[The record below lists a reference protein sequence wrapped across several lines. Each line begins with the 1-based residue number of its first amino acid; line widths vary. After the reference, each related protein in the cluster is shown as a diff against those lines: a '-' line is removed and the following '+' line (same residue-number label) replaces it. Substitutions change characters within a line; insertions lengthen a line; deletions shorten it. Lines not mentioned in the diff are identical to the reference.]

1 MEAHG
6 TCCSAV
12 GFATL
17 ALRRDVL
24 LSWLVFVRCPVFC
37 LLSPCR
43 PFLPQFSRVISGPT
57 ATFSRCATVSVTGQP
72 CRRRCLRL
80 SPWSWRLLYCFT
92 RDCSCFSRQRGPLF
106 FLLWTLL
113 LAFMLLLPHPPATS
127 PSSCA
132 RFYPVAFSLFF
143 PSRVAFAAWWPTVC
157 DVNHALLLLREMR
170 CEKAMFRCEVDC
182 KSPVTVSTGFSYQ
195 LPSGACP
202 LAQLG
207 GSSCFPLPPLPFF
220 FFFPPPSL

>member
-1 MEAHG
+1 MRGFTLRHLGVHLLDQARCMEAHG

-113 LAFMLLLPHPPATS
+113 LAFMLLLPHPPSHFTL
-127 PSSCA
+127 
-132 RFYPVAFSLFF
+132 V
-143 PSRVAFAAWWPTVC
+143 VC
-157 DVNHALLLLREMR
+157 ALLP
-170 CEKAMFRCEVDC
+170 C
-182 KSPVTVSTGFSYQ
+182 GF
-195 LPSGACP
+195 
-202 LAQLG
+202 
-207 GSSCFPLPPLPFF
+207 
-220 FFFPPPSL
+220 